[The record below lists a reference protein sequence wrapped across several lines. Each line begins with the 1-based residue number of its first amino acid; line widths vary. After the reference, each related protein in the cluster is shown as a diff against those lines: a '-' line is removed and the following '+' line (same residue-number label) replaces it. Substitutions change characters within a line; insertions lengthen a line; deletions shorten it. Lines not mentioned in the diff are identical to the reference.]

1 MRRRRAL
8 LRIATGAPLGLA
20 GFWQA
25 GCNGGTPQG
34 PVAPDGLDPGRAP
47 TGPLDQAVAVPKV
60 NGAINIHPLR
70 CLGCPP
76 LDDLI
81 DDSLVALQLRAVYE
95 LGFDGIRITAPL
107 GDPNSLLAAI
117 PYVRVALSLG
127 IDALV
132 VISDFGGGLTAA
144 HALADG
150 TRRAAILRTY
160 SQLFAGTQL
169 PLLPG
174 LGGLGP
180 LGTGRVA
187 FQILNEPVGFVGVPP
202 ATYVSEILAPCLAQ
216 LRAIDDRIIVVAAAE
231 TGNLTGPT
239 RMRAMLEA
247 GLERFCDRIAYHV
260 YSRESVGMLPRDVRR
275 TVWVTESGASG
286 TARHLPWVRD
296 VFPEILAHVTDATRI
311 FYFDLF
317 DLDRGGYRVLD
328 IQAEPLGYRAVVES
342 GALHD
347 YWSARVL
354 ESAGGRPLVP
364 FATLVPNVRA
374 YYPTAADVHALESAP
389 F

>member
-25 GCNGGTPQG
+25 GCNGATPQG
-34 PVAPDGLDPGRAP
+34 PVAPDGLDPGRTP

-76 LDDLI
+76 DDDLI
-81 DDSLVALQLRAVYE
+81 DDTLVALQLRAVYE

-107 GDPNSLLAAI
+107 GDRHSLLAAL
-117 PYVRVALSLG
+117 PYVRIARALG

-132 VISDFGGGLTAA
+132 VISDFSGGLTTA
-144 HALADG
+144 HALGDDG
-150 TRRAAILRTY
+150 RRAAILRTY
-160 SQLFAGTQL
+160 ADLFAPTQL

-180 LGTGRVA
+180 LGTGRIA
-187 FQILNEPVGFVGVPP
+187 FQVLNEPVGFAGVPP
-202 ATYVSEILAPCLAQ
+202 AVYVSEILAPCYAE
-216 LRAIDDRIIVVAAAE
+216 LRAIDDRVIVVAAAE
-231 TGNLTGPT
+231 TGNLKGPT

-247 GLERFCDRIAYHV
+247 GLERYCDRIAYHV

-286 TARHLPWVRD
+286 TSRHLTWVRE

-317 DLDRGGYRVLD
+317 DMDRGGYRVLD
-328 IQAEPLGYRAVVES
+328 IALEATGYRAVVES
-342 GALHD
+342 AALHD

-354 ESAGGRPLVP
+354 ASAGGRPLVP

-374 YYPTAADVHALESAP
+374 YFPTPADVQALESAP